1 MSPGIHG
8 IRIDYKEL
16 RKINPEAARQ
26 TVIECLK
33 TNGHN
38 IADTARVFRVNKTVV
53 YDILAKSKEGNL
65 KDRPKIPKH
74 QPRQKI
80 KSFEASYLSA
90 RHTGA
95 PAWIRTKDVYF
106 IRVAL
111 YR

>member
-8 IRIDYKEL
+8 IRIDDKEL

-26 TVIECLK
+26 TVIEYLK

-38 IADTARVFRVNKTVV
+38 IADTARVFRVNRTVV

-74 QPRQKI
+74 QPR
-80 KSFEASYLSA
+80 
-90 RHTGA
+90 
-95 PAWIRTKDVYF
+95 
-106 IRVAL
+106 
-111 YR
+111 